1 MIAHILTN
9 VPGSSAYFDRGVVTY
24 SNKSKTQILNVPAQ
38 LIEQHG
44 AVSSEVAKE
53 MARGIR
59 TISGTS
65 IGLSTTGIAG
75 PSGGSPEKPVG
86 LVWIGYADTEDCTA
100 LKFQFGNDRIRIKER
115 ASFAAIELVRRKLL
129 KIT

>member
-1 MIAHILTN
+1 
-9 VPGSSAYFDRGVVTY
+9 
-24 SNKSKTQILNVPAQ
+24 
-38 LIEQHG
+38 HG

-59 TISGTS
+59 NISETS

-86 LVWIGYADTEDCTA
+86 LVWIGYADAAETVA

-115 ASFAAIELVRRKLL
+115 ASFAAIELIRRKLL
-129 KIT
+129 KIP